1 MSFEKNLNRLMKE
14 RGLSRYRLSKDLGVS
29 PQTACNWADGKSI
42 PDTKSAMKLSEY
54 FGVTVESLMK

>member
-14 RGLSRYRLSKDLGVS
+14 RGLSRYRISKDLGVS

-42 PDTKSAMKLSEY
+42 PDTKSAIKLAEY